1 MLPSTPGLGNS
12 PPAQSPQSP
21 AIAAGSAPKTVIE
34 IAISA
39 QVGSARRMLNLLPN
53 GVGAGRGVDS
63 GESTAGQWRVQPESS
78 SELLVTA
85 ISTFLSDIR
94 HPAKTSTSRV
104 SPFVHFLRPSSSGS
118 IHA

>member
-12 PPAQSPQSP
+12 PPAQSPHSP
-21 AIAAGSAPKTVIE
+21 AIAAGSARKTV

-39 QVGSARRMLNLLPN
+39 QVGSARRMLNLLPS

-63 GESTAGQWRVQPESS
+63 GESTAGHWRVQPESS

-94 HPAKTSTSRV
+94 HPAKTPTSRV
-104 SPFVHFLRPSSSGS
+104 SP
-118 IHA
+118 